1 MSKLEG
7 YKGNPLLKKI
17 NQPVEWT
24 SERVIEFEKCMN
36 DPTYFTENYVKI
48 IHIDRGLVPF
58 NLYPWQKEMYKIM
71 SERRRS
77 AFCVARQGGK
87 SVAVAAWL
95 LWFILF
101 HKDVAVGLLANK
113 GDTAREILSR
123 VQRAF
128 YHLPRWLQQGVVE
141 WNKGSIILENDSKLI
156 AAATSSD
163 NVRGFSFNVVYLDE
177 TALIENFDEF
187 FASVLPTISSGTKSK
202 IIMTSTPIGLNH
214 FYNIMEYSKRPH
226 DDPEWNGYYT
236 MEVPWNKIPGRD
248 EHWKK
253 EMLQA
258 LNYDYEKFEQEF
270 NIQFLG
276 SSGTLIAGWKLK
288 EMVIKKPI
296 KWNTDGFSQYEEP
309 QKEHTYAVIADVS
322 RGKGLDYSA
331 LQVIDISAMPYKQV
345 ATFRNN
351 LLTPGDF
358 TAVVHR
364 MATQYN
370 NAYVLV
376 EVNDIGE
383 QVGYGLMMDFEY
395 ENVLLTESGGAAGK
409 RLTAGFGSN
418 KSDKGVRTTKLVKS
432 QGCSMM
438 KYLIEEDQ
446 LIVNDEATIEELRRF
461 SKKGNSYEAELGS
474 TDDLTM
480 CLVLFGWMTNQNLF
494 KELTNIHTINKLREK
509 SAAQIEEDMLPVGWS
524 TDGSEEDYIVDEKDV
539 WKPVR
544 NSYMFDDAF

>member
-1 MSKLEG
+1 MSD
-7 YKGNPLLKKI
+7 
-17 NQPVEWT
+17 PV
-24 SERVIEFEKCMN
+24 
-36 DPTYFTENYVKI
+36 YFAENYVKI
-48 IHIDRGLVPF
+48 IHLDRGLIPF
-58 NLYPWQKEMYKIM
+58 ELYPWQKEMYKIIT
-71 SERRRS
+71 EKRRS
-77 AFCVARQGGK
+77 AFCVSRQGGK

-95 LWFILF
+95 LWYILF
-101 HKDVAVGLLANK
+101 NKNVAVGLLANK

-141 WNKGSIILENDSKLI
+141 WNKGSIVLENDSKLI

-177 TALIENFDEF
+177 TALIENFEEF
-187 FASVLPTISSGTKSK
+187 FASVLPTISSGEKSK

-214 FYNIMEYSKRPH
+214 FYNVMEYSKRPH
-226 DDPEWNGYYT
+226 DDPEWNGYYS
-236 MEVPWNKIPGRD
+236 MEVPWHQIPDRD

-258 LNYDYEKFEQEF
+258 LNYNYEKFEQEF

-296 KWNTDGFSQYEEP
+296 KWNTEGFYQYEEP
-309 QKEHTYAVIADVS
+309 QKEHTYAAIADVS

-331 LQVIDISAMPYKQV
+331 VQVIDITQMPYKQV

-358 TAVVHR
+358 TSVVHR
-364 MATQYN
+364 LATQYN
-370 NAYVLV
+370 NAYVLI
-376 EVNDIGE
+376 EINDIGE

-395 ENVLLTESGGAAGK
+395 ENILLTESAGARGK
-409 RLTAGFGSN
+409 RLSAGFGRG
-418 KSDKGVRTTKLVKS
+418 KSDKGVRTTTLVKS
-432 QGCSMM
+432 QGCSML

-446 LIVNDEATIEELRRF
+446 LIVNDENTIDELRRF
-461 SKKGNSYEAELGS
+461 SKKNKSYEAELGS

-480 CLVLFGWMTNQNLF
+480 CLVLFGWMSNQELF

-509 SAAQIEEDMLPVGWS
+509 SEQQVEQDMLPVGWS
-524 TDGSEEDYIVDEKDV
+524 TDGTEEDYIVDERDL
-539 WKPVR
+539 WKSVKT
-544 NSYMFDDAF
+544 SYMFDDAF

>member
-1 MSKLEG
+1 MSKTEG
-7 YKGNPLLKKI
+7 YGGNPLLKKI
-17 NQPVEWT
+17 NQSIEWN
-24 SERVIEFEKCMN
+24 EEKTLEMYKCST
-36 DPTYFTENYVKI
+36 DPTYFAEKYVKI
-48 IHIDRGLVPF
+48 IHIDKGLVPF
-58 NLYPWQKEMYKIM
+58 DLYPWQKEMYKIM
-71 SERRRS
+71 SSQRRS
-77 AFCVARQGGK
+77 AFCVSRQGGK

-95 LWFILF
+95 LWYIIFN
-101 HKDVAVGLLANK
+101 KNVAVGLLANK

-128 YHLPRWLQQGVVE
+128 YHLPRWMQQGVVE
-141 WNKGSIILENDSKLI
+141 WNKGSIVLENDSKLI

-163 NVRGFSFNVVYLDE
+163 NVRGFTFNVVYIDE
-177 TALIENFDEF
+177 AAIIANFDEF
-187 FASVLPTISSGTKSK
+187 FASVLPTISSGKKSK
-202 IIMTSTPIGLNH
+202 IIMTSTPMGLNH
-214 FYNIMEYSKRPH
+214 FYNIMEYSKRPE
-226 DDPEWNGYYT
+226 DDPTWNGYYT

-276 SSGTLIAGWKLK
+276 SSGTLISGWKLK

-296 KWNTDGFSQYEEP
+296 KWNSDGFYQYEEP
-309 QKEHTYAVIADVS
+309 QKEHTYALIADVS

-331 LQVIDISAMPYKQV
+331 IQVIDISAMPYKEV

-358 TAVVHR
+358 TSVVHR
-364 MATQYN
+364 LATQYN
-370 NAYVLV
+370 NAYVLI

-395 ENVLLTESGGAAGK
+395 ENVLLTESAGAAGK

-432 QGCSMM
+432 QGCSML

-446 LIVNDEATIEELRRF
+446 LIVNDESTIEELRRF
-461 SKKGNSYEAELGS
+461 SKKGNSYEAELGA

-480 CLVLFGWMTNQNLF
+480 CLVLFGWMSNQNLF

-509 SAAQIEEDMLPVGWS
+509 SEQQIEEEMLPVGWS
-524 TDGSEEDYIVDEKDV
+524 TDGSEADYIVDEKDV

>member
-1 MSKLEG
+1 
-7 YKGNPLLKKI
+7 
-17 NQPVEWT
+17 
-24 SERVIEFEKCMN
+24 
-36 DPTYFTENYVKI
+36 
-48 IHIDRGLVPF
+48 
-58 NLYPWQKEMYKIM
+58 
-71 SERRRS
+71 
-77 AFCVARQGGK
+77 
-87 SVAVAAWL
+87 
-95 LWFILF
+95 
-101 HKDVAVGLLANK
+101 
-113 GDTAREILSR
+113 
-123 VQRAF
+123 
-128 YHLPRWLQQGVVE
+128 
-141 WNKGSIILENDSKLI
+141 
-156 AAATSSD
+156 
-163 NVRGFSFNVVYLDE
+163 
-177 TALIENFDEF
+177 
-187 FASVLPTISSGTKSK
+187 
-202 IIMTSTPIGLNH
+202 
-214 FYNIMEYSKRPH
+214 
-226 DDPEWNGYYT
+226 
-236 MEVPWNKIPGRD
+236 
-248 EHWKK
+248 
-253 EMLQA
+253 
-258 LNYDYEKFEQEF
+258 
-270 NIQFLG
+270 
-276 SSGTLIAGWKLK
+276 
-288 EMVIKKPI
+288 MVIKKPI
-296 KWNTDGFSQYEEP
+296 KRNTDGFSQYEEP